1 MSARLFFE
9 YKGVIKMKIYRVTD
23 KEFLPFGRVLDMDT
37 TEILAE
43 AQKVEMPVE
52 GSMYV
57 PSKEEFEKLPIM
69 ATSQNEVF
77 GGMPTQLGYCW
88 GYNDTLN
95 ALEWHKCSE
104 INIATTDII
113 LLVGDVRD
121 IEEGNRYNSDKV
133 MAFKVLKGEAI
144 EMYATT
150 LHYCP
155 IQTSKDG
162 FGCVV
167 GLLKGTNTDLDFK
180 AEDKLIFRKNKWI
193 ISHEDNAELIN
204 KGVIGGIYGEN
215 YTISEG

>member
-1 MSARLFFE
+1 
-9 YKGVIKMKIYRVTD
+9 MKIYRVTD
-23 KEFLPFGRVLDMDT
+23 KEFLPYGNVLDIDT
-37 TEILAE
+37 TDIVKEAE
-43 AQKVEMPVE
+43 KVQMPTD
-52 GSMYV
+52 GSVYV
-57 PSKEEFEKLPIM
+57 ASKEEFEALHIM
-69 ATSQNEVF
+69 NVAKNEIF

-133 MAFKVLKGEAI
+133 KAFKVLKGEAI

-167 GLLKGTNTDLDFK
+167 GLLKETNTDL
-180 AEDKLIFRKNKWI
+180 ESVPNDKLIFRKNKWI
-193 ISHEDNAELIN
+193 IAHEDNTELIEN
-204 KGVIGGIYGEN
+204 GVFGGIYGEN
-215 YTISEG
+215 YKICEG

>member
-1 MSARLFFE
+1 MT
-9 YKGVIKMKIYRVTD
+9 IYRVTD
-23 KEFLPFGRVLDMDT
+23 KEFLPYGKVLNMNTKD
-37 TEILAE
+37 ILEE
-43 AQKVEMPVE
+43 AQKINMPSE
-52 GSMYV
+52 GSTYV
-57 PSKEEFEKLPIM
+57 ASNEEFEKLPIM
-69 ATSQNEVF
+69 QISKNEVF

-104 INIATTDII
+104 INIATTDLI

-133 MAFKVLKGEAI
+133 KAFKVLKGEAI

-155 IQTSKDG
+155 IQTSKSG

-167 GLLKGTNTDLDFK
+167 GLLKETNTELDSVPD
-180 AEDKLIFRKNKWI
+180 DKLIFRKNKWI
-193 ISHEDNAELIN
+193 IAHQDNTELIEE
-204 KGVIGGIYGEN
+204 GVFGGIYGEN
-215 YTISEG
+215 YKIFEK

>member
-88 GYNDTLN
+88 GYNDTLVSEGVTYQGLYVVFDGN
-95 ALEWHKCSE
+95 YRNTNVVLE
-104 INIATTDII
+104 
-113 LLVGDVRD
+113 
-121 IEEGNRYNSDKV
+121 
-133 MAFKVLKGEAI
+133 
-144 EMYATT
+144 
-150 LHYCP
+150 
-155 IQTSKDG
+155 
-162 FGCVV
+162 
-167 GLLKGTNTDLDFK
+167 
-180 AEDKLIFRKNKWI
+180 
-193 ISHEDNAELIN
+193 
-204 KGVIGGIYGEN
+204 
-215 YTISEG
+215 ISEDRTRLRFDRIGTDRVYFVKE

>member
-1 MSARLFFE
+1 MPAFYQKEWRGL
-9 YKGVIKMKIYRVTD
+9 KIYRVTD
-23 KEFLPFGRVLDMDT
+23 KEFAAYGRVLDMDT
-37 TEILAE
+37 TEIIKE
-43 AQKVEMPVE
+43 AQKVEMPAE

-57 PSKEEFEKLPIM
+57 PSKAEFEKLAVM
-69 ATSQNEVF
+69 NVAKNEIF

-104 INIATTDII
+104 INIAITDLI

-133 MAFKVLKGEAI
+133 KAFKVLKGEAV

-167 GLLKGTNTDLDFK
+167 GLLKETNTDLDC
-180 AEDKLIFRKNKWI
+180 ACEDKLIFRKNKWI
-193 ISHEDNAELIN
+193 IAHEDNASLIE
-204 KGVIGGIYGEN
+204 KGVVGGIYGEN
-215 YTISEG
+215 YTICEE

>member
-1 MSARLFFE
+1 
-9 YKGVIKMKIYRVTD
+9 MKIYRVTD
-23 KEFLPFGRVLDMDT
+23 KEFLPYGNVLNFDT
-37 TEILAE
+37 KEILQEAE
-43 AQKVEMPVE
+43 KVKMPPV

-57 PSKEEFEKLPIM
+57 PSKQEFENLSIM
-69 ATSQNEVF
+69 EKAKNEVF

-104 INIATTDII
+104 INIAVTDII

-121 IEEGNRYNSDKV
+121 VEEGNRYNSEKV
-133 MAFKVLKGEAI
+133 KAFRLLRGEAV

-162 FGCVV
+162 FGCIV
-167 GLLKGTNTDLDFK
+167 GLLKETNTDLDFML
-180 AEDKLIFRKNKWI
+180 EDKLLSHKNKWI
-193 ISHEDNAELIN
+193 IAHEDNAELISQ
-204 KGVIGGIYGEN
+204 GVFGGIYGEN
-215 YTISEG
+215 YKI

>member
-1 MSARLFFE
+1 
-9 YKGVIKMKIYRVTD
+9 MKIYRVTD
-23 KEFLPFGRVLDMDT
+23 KEFLPYGNVLNIDT
-37 TEILAE
+37 AEIIKEAE
-43 AQKVEMPVE
+43 KVEMTEE

-57 PSKEEFEKLPIM
+57 PSKEEFEVLSIM
-69 ATSQNEVF
+69 NFAKNEIF

-104 INIATTDII
+104 INIAVTDLI

-133 MAFKVLKGEAI
+133 KAFKVLKGEAV
-144 EMYATT
+144 EMFATT

-155 IQTSKDG
+155 IQTSKGG

-167 GLLKGTNTDLDFK
+167 GLLKETNTDL
-180 AEDKLIFRKNKWI
+180 ESVPNDKLIFRKNKWI
-193 ISHEDNAELIN
+193 IAHEGNKELIE
-204 KGVIGGIYGEN
+204 KGVFGGIYGEN
-215 YTISEG
+215 YKICEE